1 MTAVPGTRAETDDVQ
16 PSHVLH
22 PRRSRRCP
30 CERSGRQALRR
41 NRARGSASIA
51 VSGGSTPKAFFEALS
66 GKVID
71 WSKVTVTLVDERFVP
86 ADNARSNHL
95 LVATHLLKD
104 KASAASFIPL
114 YYDRPSIED
123 AAVAATEKTAAIGNP
138 FDVAILGMGGD
149 GHTASFF
156 PHGNNLARALD
167 LSGPRGIMTMVA
179 EGAGEERL
187 TFTFSSLSDAR
198 FLVLHIEG
206 QGKKDVL
213 DAAKAGSD
221 EAEMP
226 IRAVLNR
233 AASPLEIFW
242 AP

>member
-1 MTAVPGTRAETDDVQ
+1 MTVNLHDFRDATTLAGELANEIAARLAKAIDD
-16 PSHVLH
+16 
-22 PRRSRRCP
+22 
-30 CERSGRQALRR
+30 
-41 NRARGSASIA
+41 RGSASIA

-66 GKVID
+66 SRDID

-86 ADNARSNHL
+86 PESDRSNHQ

-104 KASAASFIPL
+104 KAATARFVPL
-114 YYDRPSIED
+114 YYDAPTIDD
-123 AAVAATEKTAAIGNP
+123 AAVVATEKTAEIGTP
-138 FDVAILGMGGD
+138 FDVVILGMGGD

-156 PHGNNLARALD
+156 PRGNNLAKALD
-167 LSGPRGIMTMVA
+167 LSGPRGILTMKA
-179 EGAGEERL
+179 DGAGEERL
-187 TFTFSSLSDAR
+187 TFSFASLSDAL

-213 DAAKAGSD
+213 DQAMAGTD
-221 EAEMP
+221 ETDMP

-233 AASPLEIFW
+233 ASSALQIYW

>member
-1 MTAVPGTRAETDDVQ
+1 MTVNMHEFADAADLAASLADEVAAQLETAIRDRGT
-16 PSHVLH
+16 
-22 PRRSRRCP
+22 
-30 CERSGRQALRR
+30 
-41 NRARGSASIA
+41 ASIA
-51 VSGGSTPKAFFEALS
+51 VSGGSTPKKFFEALATRD
-66 GKVID
+66 ID

-86 ADNARSNHL
+86 ADSPRSNHL
-95 LVATHLLKD
+95 LVSTHLLKD
-104 KASAASFIPL
+104 KAAAAKFIPL
-114 YYDRPSIED
+114 YYEAPSIDE
-123 AAVAATEKTAAIGNP
+123 AAVIATDKTSGIGQP

-167 LSGPRGIMTMVA
+167 LSGPRGVLTMQA

-187 TFTFSSLSDAR
+187 TFSFASLSDAR

-213 DAAKAGSD
+213 ETAKAGSD
-221 EAEMP
+221 ETDMP
-226 IRAVLNR
+226 IRAVLTR
-233 AASPLEIFW
+233 AASPLQIFW

>member
-1 MTAVPGTRAETDDVQ
+1 MNMLEFADAAALAASLADEVAAHLETAIRDRGT
-16 PSHVLH
+16 
-22 PRRSRRCP
+22 
-30 CERSGRQALRR
+30 
-41 NRARGSASIA
+41 ASIA
-51 VSGGSTPKAFFEALS
+51 VSGGSTPKRFFEALATRD
-66 GKVID
+66 ID
-71 WSKVTVTLVDERFVP
+71 WGKVTVTLVDERFVP
-86 ADNARSNHL
+86 ADSPRSNHL
-95 LVATHLLKD
+95 LVSAHLLKD
-104 KASAASFIPL
+104 KAAAAKFIPL
-114 YYDRPSIED
+114 YYEAPSIDE
-123 AAVAATEKTAAIGNP
+123 AAVIATEKTSGIGHP

-167 LSGPRGIMTMVA
+167 LSGARGVLTMQA

-187 TFTFSSLSDAR
+187 TFSFASLSDAR

-213 DAAKAGSD
+213 ETAKAGSD
-221 EAEMP
+221 ETDMP

-233 AASPLEIFW
+233 AASPLQIFW

>member
-1 MTAVPGTRAETDDVQ
+1 MTAT
-16 PSHVLH
+16 LH
-22 PRRSRRCP
+22 
-30 CERSGRQALRR
+30 EFADAAALAAGLADEVAARLGS
-41 NRARGSASIA
+41 AIQQRGSASIA
-51 VSGGSTPKAFFEALS
+51 VSGGSTPKRFFETLS
-66 GKVID
+66 SRDID

-86 ADNARSNHL
+86 PDSDRSNHL

-104 KASAASFIPL
+104 KAAQAAFIPL
-114 YYDRPSIED
+114 YYDAPTIED
-123 AAVAATEKTAAIGNP
+123 AAVIATEKTAGIGNP

-167 LSGPRGIMTMVA
+167 LSGPRGILTMQA

-187 TFTFSSLSDAR
+187 TFSFASLADAR
-198 FLVLHIEG
+198 FLVVHIEG

-213 DAAKAGSD
+213 EQAKAGSD
-221 EAEMP
+221 ETDMP

-233 AASPLEIFW
+233 AASPVEIYW

>member
-1 MTAVPGTRAETDDVQ
+1 MT
-16 PSHVLH
+16 SNLH
-22 PRRSRRCP
+22 TFPASADLAA
-30 CERSGRQALRR
+30 ALASEVAAKLSAAIA
-41 NRARGSASIA
+41 ARGSASIA

-66 GKVID
+66 GKDID

-104 KASAASFIPL
+104 RASAASFIPL

-213 DAAKAGSD
+213 DAANAGSD